1 MIKKAIST
9 VLFLAVIFNTY
20 SFTMLNVSAETTE
33 KFSYNIMDNGTAQI
47 TKCYETAEDITIPQE
62 IDGYS
67 VTGIGDRVFS
77 DCTGLSSVKIPD
89 TVEFIDDDAFWGVSD
104 ITIYCSSNT
113 PAHRYT
119 LEKGFNHIILLD
131 KIKLNTTNAILT
143 AGRTKVLKATIT
155 PTGNSLLS
163 GKWSSSNIRVATVNS
178 KGVVTAKS
186 RGTATISAK
195 STDGSIKEAKCRIV
209 VKQPVTKIK
218 ISKSNAILNVGAKK
232 TLKASVSPNNANNK
246 KIKWT
251 LSNKKVL
258 SVNQNGK
265 ITAKHRGKAVVYARA
280 TDGSKRYGKCIVT
293 VKQPVKKIT
302 ISKSNLTLKVGA
314 SKTLSANAYPKN
326 ANNKKIKWTSSNK
339 KVLSVNQN
347 GKITAK
353 HRGKAVVYARA
364 TDGSNKYKRCIITV
378 KQPVKKISLSKSSLS
393 LKVGEKKKIKATVS
407 PNNAENKKVKWTSS
421 NKKVATVD
429 SKGNITALKKGTA
442 EITAISKDTSKVKKS
457 CKVTVKT
464 QIELTAH
471 EKDLLMRSLYRE
483 AGSTGFWCQVYVCS
497 ATLNLWKS
505 EFSHLTL
512 EGMLTNYNIY
522 ETAYTLSS
530 VTSQEKAYVKDAT
543 EYVLNGGK
551 IPDIKYFRT
560 DYYHSFGT
568 PVTSIEN
575 VYFSR

>member
-163 GKWSSSNIRVATVNS
+163 GKWSSSNSRVATVNS

-218 ISKSNAILNVGAKK
+218 ISKSNATLNVGAKK

-258 SVNQNGK
+258 SVNQK
-265 ITAKHRGKAVVYARA
+265 
-280 TDGSKRYGKCIVT
+280 
-293 VKQPVKKIT
+293 
-302 ISKSNLTLKVGA
+302 
-314 SKTLSANAYPKN
+314 
-326 ANNKKIKWTSSNK
+326 
-339 KVLSVNQN
+339 

-378 KQPVKKISLSKSSLS
+378 KQPVKKISLSKSGLS

-429 SKGNITALKKGTA
+429 SQGNITALKKGTA

-464 QIELTAH
+464 QIELTSH

>member
-1 MIKKAIST
+1 MMIKKAIST

-20 SFTMLNVSAETTE
+20 SLTMLNASAETTE

-89 TVEFIDDDAFWGVSD
+89 TVEFIDDDAFLGVSD

-163 GKWSSSNIRVATVNS
+163 GKWSSSNSRVATVNS

-209 VKQPVTKIK
+209 VKQPITKIK

-258 SVNQNGK
+258 SVNQKGK

-293 VKQPVKKIT
+293 IKQPVKKIT

-339 KVLSVNQN
+339 KVLIVNQK

-364 TDGSNKYKRCIITV
+364 TDGS
-378 KQPVKKISLSKSSLS
+378 
-393 LKVGEKKKIKATVS
+393 
-407 PNNAENKKVKWTSS
+407 
-421 NKKVATVD
+421 
-429 SKGNITALKKGTA
+429 
-442 EITAISKDTSKVKKS
+442 
-457 CKVTVKT
+457 
-464 QIELTAH
+464 
-471 EKDLLMRSLYRE
+471 
-483 AGSTGFWCQVYVCS
+483 
-497 ATLNLWKS
+497 
-505 EFSHLTL
+505 
-512 EGMLTNYNIY
+512 
-522 ETAYTLSS
+522 
-530 VTSQEKAYVKDAT
+530 
-543 EYVLNGGK
+543 
-551 IPDIKYFRT
+551 
-560 DYYHSFGT
+560 
-568 PVTSIEN
+568 
-575 VYFSR
+575 

>member
-143 AGRTKVLKATIT
+143 AGRTKVLKAIIT

-163 GKWSSSNIRVATVNS
+163 GKWSSSNSRVATVNS

-218 ISKSNAILNVGAKK
+218 ISKSNATLNVGAKK

-258 SVNQNGK
+258 SVNQK
-265 ITAKHRGKAVVYARA
+265 
-280 TDGSKRYGKCIVT
+280 
-293 VKQPVKKIT
+293 
-302 ISKSNLTLKVGA
+302 
-314 SKTLSANAYPKN
+314 
-326 ANNKKIKWTSSNK
+326 
-339 KVLSVNQN
+339 

-429 SKGNITALKKGTA
+429 SQGNITALKKGTA

>member
-9 VLFLAVIFNTY
+9 VLFLAVIFSTY

-89 TVEFIDDDAFWGVSD
+89 TVEFIDDDAFLGVSD

-163 GKWSSSNIRVATVNS
+163 GKWSSSNSRVATVNS

-218 ISKSNAILNVGAKK
+218 ISKSNATLNVGAKK

-258 SVNQNGK
+258 SVNQKGK

-339 KVLSVNQN
+339 KVLIVNQN

-378 KQPVKKISLSKSSLS
+378 KQPVKKISLSKSGLS

-429 SKGNITALKKGTA
+429 SQGNITALKKGTA

-464 QIELTAH
+464 QIELTSH

>member
-89 TVEFIDDDAFWGVSD
+89 TVEFIDDDAFLGVSD

-163 GKWSSSNIRVATVNS
+163 GKWSSSNSRVATVNS

-258 SVNQNGK
+258 NVNQKGK

-339 KVLSVNQN
+339 KVLIVNQN

-429 SKGNITALKKGTA
+429 SQGNITALKKGTA
-442 EITAISKDTSKVKKS
+442 EITAISKDTSKVKKT

-464 QIELTAH
+464 QIELSAH

-575 VYFSR
+575 VYFSC

>member
-89 TVEFIDDDAFWGVSD
+89 TVEFIDDDAFLGVSD

-163 GKWSSSNIRVATVNS
+163 GKWSSSNSRVATVNS

-258 SVNQNGK
+258 SVNQKGK

-280 TDGSKRYGKCIVT
+280 TDDSKRYGKCIVT

-339 KVLSVNQN
+339 KVLIVNQN

-378 KQPVKKISLSKSSLS
+378 KQPVKKISLSKSGLS

-429 SKGNITALKKGTA
+429 SQGNITALKKGTA

>member
-1 MIKKAIST
+1 MCIR
-9 VLFLAVIFNTY
+9 
-20 SFTMLNVSAETTE
+20 
-33 KFSYNIMDNGTAQI
+33 
-47 TKCYETAEDITIPQE
+47 
-62 IDGYS
+62 
-67 VTGIGDRVFS
+67 DR
-77 DCTGLSSVKIPD
+77 
-89 TVEFIDDDAFWGVSD
+89 
-104 ITIYCSSNT
+104 
-113 PAHRYT
+113 
-119 LEKGFNHIILLD
+119 
-131 KIKLNTTNAILT
+131 
-143 AGRTKVLKATIT
+143 
-155 PTGNSLLS
+155 
-163 GKWSSSNIRVATVNS
+163 
-178 KGVVTAKS
+178 
-186 RGTATISAK
+186 
-195 STDGSIKEAKCRIV
+195 
-209 VKQPVTKIK
+209 
-218 ISKSNAILNVGAKK
+218 
-232 TLKASVSPNNANNK
+232 
-246 KIKWT
+246 
-251 LSNKKVL
+251 
-258 SVNQNGK
+258 
-265 ITAKHRGKAVVYARA
+265 
-280 TDGSKRYGKCIVT
+280 
-293 VKQPVKKIT
+293 
-302 ISKSNLTLKVGA
+302 
-314 SKTLSANAYPKN
+314 
-326 ANNKKIKWTSSNK
+326 
-339 KVLSVNQN
+339 
-347 GKITAK
+347 
-353 HRGKAVVYARA
+353 
-364 TDGSNKYKRCIITV
+364 YKRCIITV

-429 SKGNITALKKGTA
+429 SQGNITALKKGTA

-464 QIELTAH
+464 QIELSAH

>member
-89 TVEFIDDDAFWGVSD
+89 TVEFIDDDAFLGVSD

-143 AGRTKVLKATIT
+143 AGRTKVLRATIT

-163 GKWSSSNIRVATVNS
+163 GKWSSSNSRVATVNS

-258 SVNQNGK
+258 SVNQK
-265 ITAKHRGKAVVYARA
+265 
-280 TDGSKRYGKCIVT
+280 
-293 VKQPVKKIT
+293 
-302 ISKSNLTLKVGA
+302 
-314 SKTLSANAYPKN
+314 
-326 ANNKKIKWTSSNK
+326 
-339 KVLSVNQN
+339 

-378 KQPVKKISLSKSSLS
+378 KQPVKKISLSKSGLS

-429 SKGNITALKKGTA
+429 SQGNITALKKGTA